1 MLVVE
6 KESVFRRL
14 IDDGLTSKLPCLLI
28 TACGFPD
35 MATRAMRCI
44 GVALCD
50 APSRARCGD
59 AKTDARDAR
68 GEWRVPRARAQKGG
82 LGFETGCSSYITWN
96 KGMRVLAL
104 GALRHTRCIASSYPR
119 DP

>member
-1 MLVVE
+1 
-6 KESVFRRL
+6 
-14 IDDGLTSKLPCLLI
+14 
-28 TACGFPD
+28 